1 MLGTKETVNGIKIF
15 RRVSDNWLSHET
27 RYYCEKCEAPAKKGF
42 LKDQHYLSWLMR
54 TCQFTD
60 QMWCFTLDYA
70 GQPFLYQATSCAY
83 RNVWNQI
90 VDDRQRYVIRF
101 EGPS

>member
-1 MLGTKETVNGIKIF
+1 
-15 RRVSDNWLSHET
+15 
-27 RYYCEKCEAPAKKGF
+27 
-42 LKDQHYLSWLMR
+42 MR

-70 GQPFLYQATSCAY
+70 GQRFLYQATSCAY

-90 VDDRQRYVIRF
+90 VDDRQRYVIRL